1 MFLQKEI
8 NMADENTI
16 DYPALCEELSARVTE
31 LETALSEE
39 QDKNAVLVQQVV
51 EAEDTIANREVE
63 AFEDVIDV
71 EDKEFFRERLIEN
84 RDATLAVLNRM
95 RAKRSVPAEKETP
108 PEKGKPLHNRSA
120 APDPAP
126 RQGEEM
132 ALKLRNRA
140 QEIVK
145 RDGCG
150 YLVAFRRAEV
160 ELAIPKGE

>member
-1 MFLQKEI
+1 
-8 NMADENTI
+8 MAEQEQSI
-16 DYPALCEELSARVTE
+16 DFASLCEELTARVE
-31 LETALSEE
+31 ALENQLRDEIA
-39 QDKNAVLVQQVV
+39 KNEILVQQVV
-51 EAEDTIANREVE
+51 EAEDTIANRDVE
-63 AFEDVIDV
+63 AFAEVIDP
-71 EDKEFFRERLIEN
+71 EDKEYWRERMIEN
-84 RDATLAVLNRM
+84 REATLAVLNRM
-95 RAKRSVPAEKETP
+95 RTKRTAPAEKEP
-108 PEKGKPLHNRSA
+108 APAKGKPLHNRTA

-160 ELAIPKGE
+160 ELSIPKGE

>member
-1 MFLQKEI
+1 MPE
-8 NMADENTI
+8 ENNV
-16 DYPALCEELSARVTE
+16 DFASLCEELSARVE
-31 LETALSEE
+31 SLEAQLAEE

-63 AFEDVIDV
+63 SFAEVIDP
-71 EDKEFFRERLIEN
+71 EDKDYWRERMIEN
-84 RDATLAVLNRM
+84 RETTLAVLNRM
-95 RAKRSVPAEKETP
+95 KAKRCTPEGKECTPA
-108 PEKGKPLHNRSA
+108 KGKPLHNRTG

-126 RQGEEM
+126 RQSEDT

-150 YLVAFRRAEV
+150 YMIAFRRAES
-160 ELAIPKGE
+160 ELSTPKGE